1 MIKKLLTAGIGL
13 FLLSCQ
19 SPEPVEGPYF
29 ANGVKNG
36 WADQNSIVLWTRLTQ
51 NKSANFKG
59 HPFIE
64 ISREKMKS
72 LAQNQ
77 DVEGIYNTQIPKGLS
92 TIMANFQ
99 KRLS

>member
-36 WADQNSIVLWTRLTQ
+36 WADQKFHCIVDPIDS
-51 NKSANFKG
+51 K
-59 HPFIE
+59 
-64 ISREKMKS
+64 
-72 LAQNQ
+72 
-77 DVEGIYNTQIPKGLS
+77 QICQ
-92 TIMANFQ
+92 F
-99 KRLS
+99 